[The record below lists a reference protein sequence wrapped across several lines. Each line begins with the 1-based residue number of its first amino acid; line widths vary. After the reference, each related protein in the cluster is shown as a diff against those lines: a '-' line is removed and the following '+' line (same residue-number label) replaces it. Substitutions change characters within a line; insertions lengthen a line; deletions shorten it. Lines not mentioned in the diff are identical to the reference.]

1 MVANAAAAIQT
12 IMGLAEKLPLV
23 GSIAEGILYV
33 KEVADTAEHN
43 KKNCAKIAKRCD
55 TLAVTVESCARE
67 YAANGGPG
75 EKQLLGLQNLRDG
88 LARMTAVVKKHSK
101 RGKVRRLFTANEF
114 KEEFEE
120 ADKDLRDALQ
130 LMQLGLSEKAVAQNN
145 ELLKTAPVVME
156 IDGKIDAAIAQLT
169 QIDTMVREIRG
180 RGEEIDV
187 AAVDRDVDERLQT
200 LTQMIE
206 HSESIADHQSIVQD
220 MMRAKIDLM
229 KTKQDLLL
237 RLGKETNATVQA
249 TNKAV
254 QHLNRKHDA
263 ARQKLAVLKEN
274 EIDDSD
280 VTVLDG
286 EPPLGKGSFG
296 EVFKCKYAG
305 QLCAIKY
312 IYTAS
317 TYQENV
323 KIYESFEREFALMCS
338 INTCPRVVRVFGII
352 TTMTGKLAMVMEY
365 AAEGSLRHYLT
376 KHASTPLEKSMA
388 LSLVYDIAYGMK
400 ALYATGVHHR
410 DLKASNVLLDE
421 YFCTKVCDFGLSK
434 ASMLQS
440 ASASASKGRVPWHG
454 KAQRNWATAT
464 TPAIPMRPVNRCSV
478 WRWMTKSVTC
488 TRLPSRCGK
497 S

>member
-1 MVANAAAAIQT
+1 
-12 IMGLAEKLPLV
+12 MGLAEKLPLV

-206 HSESIADHQSIVQD
+206 HSESIADHQASS
-220 MMRAKIDLM
+220 
-229 KTKQDLLL
+229 KT
-237 RLGKETNATVQA
+237 
-249 TNKAV
+249 
-254 QHLNRKHDA
+254 
-263 ARQKLAVLKEN
+263 
-274 EIDDSD
+274 
-280 VTVLDG
+280 
-286 EPPLGKGSFG
+286 
-296 EVFKCKYAG
+296 
-305 QLCAIKY
+305 
-312 IYTAS
+312 
-317 TYQENV
+317 
-323 KIYESFEREFALMCS
+323 
-338 INTCPRVVRVFGII
+338 
-352 TTMTGKLAMVMEY
+352 
-365 AAEGSLRHYLT
+365 
-376 KHASTPLEKSMA
+376 
-388 LSLVYDIAYGMK
+388 
-400 ALYATGVHHR
+400 
-410 DLKASNVLLDE
+410 
-421 YFCTKVCDFGLSK
+421 
-434 ASMLQS
+434 
-440 ASASASKGRVPWHG
+440 
-454 KAQRNWATAT
+454 
-464 TPAIPMRPVNRCSV
+464 
-478 WRWMTKSVTC
+478 
-488 TRLPSRCGK
+488 
-497 S
+497 